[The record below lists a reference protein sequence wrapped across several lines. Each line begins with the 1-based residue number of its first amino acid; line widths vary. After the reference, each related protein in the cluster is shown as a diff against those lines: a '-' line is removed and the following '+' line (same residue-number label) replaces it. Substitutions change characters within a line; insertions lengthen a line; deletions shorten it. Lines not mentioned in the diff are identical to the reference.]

1 MKNKQLIFL
10 LNDFKLFSRSKS
22 FLRFLLFVTFL
33 FTGLTQGYSQVKITG
48 NISDINGL
56 PLIGANVVVKGTS
69 NGTQAAKAKVNTP
82 NPNRALDIF
91 I

>member
-1 MKNKQLIFL
+1 
-10 LNDFKLFSRSKS
+10 
-22 FLRFLLFVTFL
+22 L

-69 NGTQAAKAKVNTP
+69 NGTQADFNG
-82 NPNRALDIF
+82 NYI